1 MRLAEKTVKNYTTHL
16 LAKLALKRRT
26 PAAILATRLRD
37 RPLSGDAA

>member
-1 MRLAEKTVKNYTTHL
+1 MENYTSNL

-26 PAAILATRLRD
+26 QGALLATRLRD